1 MNHNNLM
8 ASPPIF
14 DRMRAMKLSSLANY
28 HNPFFDT
35 THNLMP
41 PSLLNSDGRISSWPW
56 FCMNDVNASSA
67 ASSMEANLSYN
78 KSSEQKED
86 FKNDANSNSIQSNQQ
101 NSPISCPSNIESDD
115 VKNCNVSNKTKNS
128 ETYEKGSDKMNFK
141 PCSLNENVSSI
152 STPLIDDIEVQSINI
167 DTSSS
172 PIGSPIHINQSQVI
186 KL

>member
-8 ASPPIF
+8 ASPPAF
-14 DRMRAMKLSSLANY
+14 DRTRAMKLSSLANY
-28 HNPFFDT
+28 HNPFLDT

-128 ETYEKGSDKMNFK
+128 ETNEKGSDKMNFK
-141 PCSLNENVSSI
+141 PCSLNENISSI
-152 STPLIDDIEVQSINI
+152 STPLIDDIEVQSINL
-167 DTSSS
+167 DTSS